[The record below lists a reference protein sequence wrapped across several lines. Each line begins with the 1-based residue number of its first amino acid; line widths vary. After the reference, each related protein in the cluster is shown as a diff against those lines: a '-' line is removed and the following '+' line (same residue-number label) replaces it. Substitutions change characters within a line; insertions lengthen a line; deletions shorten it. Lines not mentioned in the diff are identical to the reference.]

1 VTCPKLIHLDVTVTK
16 DLTVNG
22 ILFHEI
28 SHMVSELDMHC
39 GKNLIGLVLES
50 RGMEYGF
57 SAERFLDI
65 LGSLG
70 TLESLKQLSIHLWKL
85 FEREKEEMVVPL
97 FKLLERLP
105 NLERLLIQGIFLL
118 VRNIFLS

>member
-1 VTCPKLIHLDVTVTK
+1 
-16 DLTVNG
+16 
-22 ILFHEI
+22 
-28 SHMVSELDMHC
+28 MHC

-57 SAERFLDI
+57 SSERFLDI
-65 LGSLG
+65 LESLG

-97 FKLLERLP
+97 SQDGFLQDSIASATAAWVSDEIL
-105 NLERLLIQGIFLL
+105 QIFP
-118 VRNIFLS
+118 I